1 MRAIAADERAGVPD
15 LMYRFEF
22 SGRKSPV
29 VALLCLILYF
39 CQPANAWA
47 QNRAPVI
54 SGTPPTTAI
63 VGSAYSFTPTASD
76 PDGQVLSFSIN
87 WKPTWASFNKT
98 TGRLSGTPTR
108 ARTWGKFIIRV
119 SDGRISR
126 SLPAFSITASSAAN
140 RPPVISG
147 TPSASVMVGQI
158 FTFTPTASD
167 PDGQTL
173 TFRITNKPSWAT
185 FSTSTGRL
193 RGTPTATHVGNYPN
207 IVIAVSDGRTTVSR
221 PAFSIAVR
229 PSGTVEPPNRAPV
242 ISGTPVTSATVG
254 QPYSFRPTVSD
265 ADGDSLNFTIA
276 NRPAWASFDGSN
288 GTLYGT
294 PGGTGTHSGIRI
306 TVSDGTASTSLAPF
320 TVTVSPARTSSVTLS
335 WVPPTTNTDGTRL
348 VGLAGFRVFYGTA
361 SGLYSQNLSIA
372 SPSVTSVVLEGLG
385 SGLTW
390 YFAVTAVAS
399 DGVESAYATE
409 VSKRLL

>member
-1 MRAIAADERAGVPD
+1 MRAIAADERAGVLE
-15 LMYRFEF
+15 LMYRFEIA
-22 SGRKSPV
+22 GRKSPV

-54 SGTPPTTAI
+54 SGTPPTTAT
-63 VGSAYSFTPTASD
+63 VGRVYSFTPTASD
-76 PDGQVLSFSIN
+76 PDGQVLTFRIN
-87 WKPTWASFNKT
+87 WKPTWASFSKT
-98 TGRLSGTPTR
+98 TGRLSGTPPR
-108 ARTWGKFIIRV
+108 ARTWTGLIITV

-126 SLPAFSITASSAAN
+126 SLPAFSITATAATN
-140 RPPVISG
+140 RPPVIGG
-147 TPSASVMVGQI
+147 TPATSVIVGQTY
-158 FTFTPTASD
+158 TFTPTASD
-167 PDGQTL
+167 PEGQAL
-173 TFRITNKPSWAT
+173 TFRITNKPAWAT

-193 RGTPTATHVGNYPN
+193 RGTPTSTQVGTYSN
-207 IVIAVSDGRTTVSR
+207 IVIAVSDGTTTVSR

-229 PSGTVEPPNRAPV
+229 SSGTVESPNRAPV
-242 ISGTPVTSATVG
+242 ISGVPVTSATVG

-265 ADGDSLNFTIA
+265 ADGNRLNFSIT
-276 NRPAWASFDGSN
+276 NRPAWASFDSTN

-294 PGGTGTHSGIRI
+294 PGGTGTFSGIGI
-306 TVSDGTASTSLAPF
+306 TVSGGTASASLAPF
-320 TVTVSPARTSSVTLS
+320 SVTVSPARATSVTLS

-361 SGLYSQNLSIA
+361 PGQYSQNLSITG
-372 SPSVTSVVLEGLG
+372 PSVTSVVLEGLS